1 MPFLVV
7 LRRYPAPSDP
17 SNLVKV
23 VRRRLGV
30 VDAAVKLEA
39 LKSLGNMLETL
50 KGDRAGQHAI
60 RIDDQYRVCPRWSA
74 GDADD
79 VEVTDY
85 H

>member
-1 MPFLVV
+1 M
-7 LRRYPAPSDP
+7 
-17 SNLVKV
+17 
-23 VRRRLGV
+23 
-30 VDAAVKLEA
+30 DAAVKLDD

-60 RIDDQYRVCPRWSA
+60 RIDDQYRVCSRWSA